1 MSECDSTAASAKDG
15 SPTEFPESSLP
26 LISIIPLAE
35 DIQFDMGS
43 VEHVSASASE
53 GEDEDVERTDETPH
67 RSSVRTSH
75 RSFTMEYKLNVLDWY
90 YAHGENKKQ
99 TAKHFGVDRKRIRDW
114 LKLEQQLRMEPPSN
128 MQRRKKNTGC
138 SAHYK
143 VLDQAMLEW
152 CKEQRTQ
159 GQKITNQA
167 LRTKALELAPQLGYQ
182 NTFKASSNWA
192 VAWRRRNKAVFTDS
206 DEDHQLA
213 GIVAEGNFQQ
223 YNSNPEPDITAAI
236 SGVSYSVICT
246 SFRSPTAMTSC

>member
-15 SPTEFPESSLP
+15 SPTELPESSLQ
-26 LISIIPLAE
+26 LISIIPLPE
-35 DIQFDMGS
+35 DLQFDMGS

-53 GEDEDVERTDETPH
+53 DEDHIDVGRTDETPN
-67 RSSVRTSH
+67 RSSVRISH

-90 YAHGENKKQ
+90 YANGQNKKQ

-138 SAHYK
+138 AAHYK
-143 VLDQAMLEW
+143 ALDQAMLEW

-182 NTFKASSNWA
+182 DTFKASSNWA
-192 VAWRRRNKAVFTDS
+192 VAWRRRNKAVFTDG
-206 DEDHQLA
+206 DENNQLA
-213 GIVAEGNFQQ
+213 AVVPEGNSQQ
-223 YNSNPEPDITAAI
+223 QNANTEPDITAAI
-236 SGVSYSVICT
+236 NGVRV
-246 SFRSPTAMTSC
+246 TA